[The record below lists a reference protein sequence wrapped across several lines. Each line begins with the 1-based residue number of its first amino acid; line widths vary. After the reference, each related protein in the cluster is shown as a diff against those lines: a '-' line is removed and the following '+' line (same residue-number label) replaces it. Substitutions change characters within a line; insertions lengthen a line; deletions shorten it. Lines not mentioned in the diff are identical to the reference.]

1 MRLTDLCKKIEEKF
15 KEKVQTLVYIENDP
29 AFKAL
34 LNKFLSQFNIRVIDI
49 YPKEKI
55 YEILEHE
62 KFQLIIILSKEIREG
77 FSKFIFHIKTLV
89 PDLMILEYLYFSK
102 IEFSDFFSWGIDDF
116 IIKPFSLEEFKA
128 KIFKLLKEY
137 IIV

>member
-1 MRLTDLCKKIEEKF
+1 MRLTDLCKQIEEKF

-34 LNKFLSQFNIRVIDI
+34 LNKFLSQFNIRVIIRVIDI

-62 KFQLIIILSKEIREG
+62 KFQLIIILSKDKRR
-77 FSKFIFHIKTLV
+77 IF
-89 PDLMILEYLYFSK
+89 
-102 IEFSDFFSWGIDDF
+102 
-116 IIKPFSLEEFKA
+116 
-128 KIFKLLKEY
+128 
-137 IIV
+137 